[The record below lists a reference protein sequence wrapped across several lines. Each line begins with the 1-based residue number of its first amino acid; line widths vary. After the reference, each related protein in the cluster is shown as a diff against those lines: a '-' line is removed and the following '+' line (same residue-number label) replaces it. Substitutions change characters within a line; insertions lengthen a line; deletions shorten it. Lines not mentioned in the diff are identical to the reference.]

1 MSTHSESPLVAKIRK
16 LMAKAN
22 DPSVTEHEAAIFAAK
37 VQELLVAHGL
47 SMGDLGSEQ
56 VEEEKIKGRRH
67 QWDGSP
73 ARQIMLRAVC
83 KFYMCEAVGPAR
95 RGEAWTIIGRPTN
108 VLVALDMFDYLLK
121 TVIRLSNDYARLR
134 GGFANKIDWRRG
146 CMTRLAERLDEM
158 RRAEKDKPQERK
170 ANGNPGNLPALWVD
184 EARQVTMWK
193 KQNMETKDG
202 TTRVKQGNDA
212 AHGRAAAEGI
222 GLHRQ
227 VGGGAGRLA
236 IGKK

>member
-1 MSTHSESPLVAKIRK
+1 MSKEQESLIRKIRA
-16 LMAKAN
+16 LRAKAN
-22 DPSVTEHEAAIFAAK
+22 DKSVTEAEASAYAAK
-37 VQELLVAHGL
+37 VQELLGAHGL

-56 VEEEKIKGRRH
+56 VEEEKIKGQRY

-73 ARQIMLRAVC
+73 ARQVMLRAVC

-95 RGEAWTIIGRPTN
+95 KGEAWIIIGRPTN

-158 RRAEKDKPQERK
+158 RRAEKTKPQERK

-184 EARQVTMWK
+184 EERQVAMWK
-193 KQNMETKDG
+193 KQNMETVKV
-202 TTRVKQGNDA
+202 TNRVKQGHDA